1 MTRLALAP
9 ELAAVRL
16 HAPEALLELDAAYE
30 AERTTLDPE
39 LADALR
45 ARVEQ
50 PVEEGE
56 ASASRAVLAFADQFV
71 LYVAGVTE
79 EQRVAAEAA
88 VGQDGLR
95 DVARTLYVLDLTSR
109 LQRTLARLDLDAPR
123 AAEEPP
129 PPDEKGLG
137 QALADYHA
145 AAMCLHA
152 LDPVTTELVRLH
164 CARYHDCKT

>member
-1 MTRLALAP
+1 MTRLALAA

-16 HAPEALLELDAAYE
+16 HAPEALLELDAAHE
-30 AERTTLDPE
+30 AALSVLEPGLTT
-39 LADALR
+39 ALR
-45 ARVEQ
+45 IRAEG
-50 PVEEGE
+50 EEGE
-56 ASASRAVLAFADQFV
+56 ASASPAVLAFADQFV
-71 LYVAGVTE
+71 VYVAGVTDEQRDAAAAEVGE
-79 EQRVAAEAA
+79 EQ
-88 VGQDGLR
+88 LR
-95 DVARTLYVLDLTSR
+95 DVARVLYVLDLTSR
-109 LQRTLARLDLDAPR
+109 LRRTLARLDLDVPR

-129 PPDEKGLG
+129 PPDEKDLG

>member
-30 AERTTLDPE
+30 AALSALDPGQT
-39 LADALR
+39 AALR
-45 ARVEQ
+45 VRAEG
-50 PVEEGE
+50 EEGE
-56 ASASRAVLAFADQFV
+56 AWASPAVLAFADQFV
-71 LYVAGVTE
+71 VYVAGVTDEQRDAAAAEVGE
-79 EQRVAAEAA
+79 EQ
-88 VGQDGLR
+88 LR
-95 DVARTLYVLDLTSR
+95 DVARVLYVLDLTSR
-109 LQRTLARLDLDAPR
+109 LRRTLARLDLDAPR

>member
-30 AERTTLDPE
+30 AALSALDPG
-39 LADALR
+39 LTAALR
-45 ARVEQ
+45 VRAEG
-50 PVEEGE
+50 EEGE
-56 ASASRAVLAFADQFV
+56 ASASPAVLAFAEQFV
-71 LYVAGVTE
+71 VYVAGVMDEQRDAAAADVGE
-79 EQRVAAEAA
+79 EQ
-88 VGQDGLR
+88 LR
-95 DVARTLYVLDLTSR
+95 DVARVLYVLDLTSR
-109 LQRTLARLDLDAPR
+109 LRRTLARLDLDAPR